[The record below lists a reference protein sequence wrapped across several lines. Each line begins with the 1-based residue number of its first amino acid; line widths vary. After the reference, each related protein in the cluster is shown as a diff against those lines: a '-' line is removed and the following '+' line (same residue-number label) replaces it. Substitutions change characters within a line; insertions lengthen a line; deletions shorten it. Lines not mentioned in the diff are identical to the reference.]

1 LYSPDINV
9 TGKNAFQTTRSS
21 VQRHRVKEQKAI
33 GCVAGNR
40 CFAAK
45 GNDLLAITNA
55 VALGTAMTAPLSLDL
70 YIAGTV
76 RPTPRDKA
84 AAAGVFR
91 KPIANRQADLVK
103 LVTGFVAP

>member
-1 LYSPDINV
+1 MRRGQPM
-9 TGKNAFQTTRSS
+9 FR
-21 VQRHRVKEQKAI
+21 RE
-33 GCVAGNR
+33 
-40 CFAAK
+40 

-103 LVTGFVAP
+103 LVAGFVTP